1 MRRKRLQRLTRIL
14 PHRFAAPPNTVPRKT
29 RVFVRVSRV
38 KRILTGVTGA
48 ASLPPALSVRRWTV
62 DAREIPAGLA
72 NT

>member
-38 KRILTGVTGA
+38 KRILTGA